1 MSKERSL
8 EPQVGIVFLVGG
20 EVLIES
26 TPLSSVGI
34 SAGCQDHGGN
44 HDRFWHVLLAQNA
57 VPLGS
62 EYDEYPRGRIVYN
75 VASRRFAVLLDRCIH
90 ERAKAVAS
98 IIELLHL
105 PADRI
110 EISTDS
116 HYECPACKARCEAR
130 RTQMLTITGPRPPFT
145 DLVVRREDAGP
156 VRESYDWQS
165 STELADS
172 ISERDPVRFP
182 WGCYSK
188 EKQETYV
195 GLFLWFE
202 SLHEML
208 TYIAEIEPAT
218 CRGCEEDD
226 PEADEMTRRLVDIRE
241 HRLPL
246 RRVSLA
252 DLKADL
258 ESVLGEYLSFHWIGM
273 FADLCEGMGEFAS
286 DIVGQFLCDNEGD
299 TASQA
304 VSPERR
310 SEFIEF
316 LRALT

>member
-1 MSKERSL
+1 MMPN
-8 EPQVGIVFLVGG
+8 EPHVGIAFLVGG
-20 EVLIES
+20 QVLIES
-26 TPLSSVGI
+26 TPLSKVKV
-34 SAGCQDHGGN
+34 SAGCQDHGGD
-44 HDRFWHVLLAQNA
+44 HVRFWRELLAKRV
-57 VPLGS
+57 VPPGS
-62 EYDEYPRGRIVYN
+62 EYDDYPRGRIVYN
-75 VASRRFAVLLDRCIH
+75 VARERFVVMLDRCIRDH
-90 ERAKAVAS
+90 AEAITK
-98 IIELLHL
+98 IIESLHL

-116 HYECPACKARCEAR
+116 HYECPACESRCEAKR
-130 RTQMLTITGPRPPFT
+130 SQMLTIVGPGPKFT
-145 DLVVRREDAGP
+145 DSVVRREDAGP
-156 VRESYDWQS
+156 VRKSYDWQS
-165 STELADS
+165 SGELADS
-172 ISERDPVRFP
+172 INERDPVRFP

-188 EKQETYV
+188 EKQETYL

-208 TYIAEIEPAT
+208 TYIAEVEPSR
-218 CRGCEEDD
+218 CLEVERDD
-226 PEADEMTRRLVDIRE
+226 PEAEEMTRRLVDIRE

-258 ESVLGEYLSFHWIGM
+258 ESVLGEYLSFHWIGT
-273 FADLCEGMGEFAS
+273 FADLCEGTGEFAS
-286 DIVGQFLCDNEGD
+286 DIVGQFLCDDGGE

-310 SEFIEF
+310 LEFIEF